1 MKKEY
6 IKPTSEAVNFF
17 PESALMGV
25 SGGESKMGINSS
37 DDAAIDDI
45 NQMKSNQQ
53 GFGKGLWD

>member
-25 SGGESKMGINSS
+25 SGGDSQMGINS
-37 DDAAIDDI
+37 DDGDAIDDI
-45 NQMKSNQQ
+45 NQMKSNHQ
-53 GFGKGLWD
+53 GIGKGLWD

>member
-25 SGGESKMGINSS
+25 SGEKMTINS
-37 DDAAIDDI
+37 DDGDAIDNVGD
-45 NQMKSNQQ
+45 MKSNHQ
-53 GFGKGLWD
+53 GFGKGLWN

>member
-25 SGGESKMGINSS
+25 SGGDSKMGINS
-37 DDAAIDDI
+37 DD
-45 NQMKSNQQ
+45 NEVHTSSH
-53 GFGKGLWD
+53 GKDLE

>member
-25 SGGESKMGINSS
+25 SGEMTINS
-37 DDAAIDDI
+37 DDTEAIDDI
-45 NQMKSNQQ
+45 NQMKSNHQ
-53 GFGKGLWD
+53 GIGKGLWD

>member
-25 SGGESKMGINSS
+25 SGGDSKMGINSDD
-37 DDAAIDDI
+37 DDAVEVGE
-45 NQMKSNQQ
+45 MKSNYQ
-53 GFGKGLWD
+53 GIGKGLWD

>member
-25 SGGESKMGINSS
+25 SGEMTINS
-37 DDAAIDDI
+37 DDTEAIDDVT
-45 NQMKSNQQ
+45 QMKSNHQ
-53 GFGKGLWD
+53 GIGKGLWD

>member
-17 PESALMGV
+17 PESAMM
-25 SGGESKMGINSS
+25 SASNTMGINS
-37 DDAAIDDI
+37 DEGEAIDDI
-45 NQMKSNQQ
+45 SQMKSNKQ

>member
-25 SGGESKMGINSS
+25 SNTMGINSDEG
-37 DDAAIDDI
+37 DDLINDI
-45 NQMKSNQQ
+45 NDAKSNHQ
-53 GFGKGLWD
+53 GIGKGLWD

>member
-25 SGGESKMGINSS
+25 SGGESKMGISS
-37 DDAAIDDI
+37 DDDDAVEVGE
-45 NQMKSNQQ
+45 MKSNHQ
-53 GFGKGLWD
+53 GIGKGLWD

>member
-25 SGGESKMGINSS
+25 SSGELNVNS
-37 DDAAIDDI
+37 DEGDAIDDI
-45 NQMKSNQQ
+45 NQVKSNHQ
-53 GFGKGLWD
+53 GIGKGLWD

>member
-37 DDAAIDDI
+37 DDAAIDDVS
-45 NQMKSNQQ
+45 QMKSNHQ
-53 GFGKGLWD
+53 GIGKGLWE

>member
-25 SGGESKMGINSS
+25 SNTMDINS
-37 DDAAIDDI
+37 DDTEAIDDI
-45 NQMKSNQQ
+45 NQMKSNHQ
-53 GFGKGLWD
+53 GIGKGLWD

>member
-25 SGGESKMGINSS
+25 SNTMDINS
-37 DDAAIDDI
+37 DEGDAI
-45 NQMKSNQQ
+45 NDVSQMKSNHQ
-53 GFGKGLWD
+53 GIGKGLWD

>member
-6 IKPTSEAVNFF
+6 IKPTSEAVNLF

-25 SGGESKMGINSS
+25 SEEKMTINS
-37 DDAAIDDI
+37 DDGDAIDNVGD
-45 NQMKSNQQ
+45 MKSNHQ

>member
-25 SGGESKMGINSS
+25 SGELNVNSDEGDDLIN
-37 DDAAIDDI
+37 DI
-45 NQMKSNQQ
+45 NQTKSNHQ
-53 GFGKGLWD
+53 GIGKGLWD

>member
-17 PESALMGV
+17 PESALMGT
-25 SGGESKMGINSS
+25 SNTMGINS
-37 DDAAIDDI
+37 DEGEAIDDI
-45 NQMKSNQQ
+45 NQMKSNKQ